1 MWHSHRQGLHI
12 DSQLY
17 DYCDILYA
25 TVCLSGRKEMAH
37 QSDQGRAFRLAA
49 ACTECQRRKQKA
61 SHYYDYQSE
70 V

>member
-1 MWHSHRQGLHI
+1 MILVETYVAFAQIGDFI
-12 DSQLY
+12 FDSQLNHG
-17 DYCDILYA
+17 
-25 TVCLSGRKEMAH
+25 CLIENLESMAH
-37 QSDQGRAFRLAA
+37 QSEQGRAFRLAA